1 MSDIAGFALRRN
13 GSCLTTETDCGGTT
27 LPFHAC
33 CPGNTFCPGPQY
45 NVICCPSNADCSDLL
60 HGSCADS
67 TADFYSTNVTNPK
80 DDGFCCS
87 QGKYAFT
94 VKTSGGVGCANDLSD
109 LQVNMRQLTIV
120 SSATPTPSSTSSTF
134 FTTESTTPT
143 STTASS
149 TPTSTA
155 ASPSPVSGGETKQT
169 NTGAI
174 AGGVVGGVAG
184 VAILIALVWF
194 FLRRRNK
201 NRQGNELQSMPP
213 HPQTQ
218 EYFAQN
224 SERQVAPSEL
234 DARKQQQV
242 AELYGGNVTHR

>member
-1 MSDIAGFALRRN
+1 
-13 GSCLTTETDCGGTT
+13 
-27 LPFHAC
+27 
-33 CPGNTFCPGPQY
+33 
-45 NVICCPSNADCSDLL
+45 
-60 HGSCADS
+60 
-67 TADFYSTNVTNPK
+67 
-80 DDGFCCS
+80 
-87 QGKYAFT
+87 
-94 VKTSGGVGCANDLSD
+94 
-109 LQVNMRQLTIV
+109 MRQLTIV